1 MRPPD
6 PSQETSGDGGEWSR
20 YVLRRSSLPALLRP
34 TAITAG
40 LLLGYYL
47 LPLDREFTDVT
58 VAVLTV
64 GLVAV
69 LALFVWQIRAIGR
82 SPRPL
87 LRAVETLVSV
97 LLLFLLVFASAY
109 RMLERAEPG
118 SFTEPLT
125 RTDALYFTLTT
136 FTTVGYGDIT
146 ARSQPARVMVMVQ
159 MACGLLVVGVAARLV
174 VDTVRS
180 ALRRQTPPDRDGHG
194 GDA

>member
-6 PSQETSGDGGEWSR
+6 PSQETPGDGGEWSR
-20 YVLRRSSLPALLRP
+20 YVLSRSSLLALLRP

-146 ARSQPARVMVMVQ
+146 ARSQPARVMTMVQ
-159 MACGLLVVGVAARLV
+159 MAGGLLVVGVAARLV

-180 ALRRQTPPDRDGHG
+180 ALRRQTPPDRDGRG